1 MTISVII
8 PTYNGAQKIVR
19 ALQALTEQ
27 NKQDFEV
34 LVVVDGSIDNTVEL
48 IQQKNF
54 PLQNSR
60 IIEQKN
66 GGRSISRNRGAKEA
80 TGELLV
86 FFDDDT
92 RTLPATL
99 ETHLAHH
106 QKFPASLLVGSV
118 PEDFAVMKTDFQ
130 QYKAHLSRKW
140 VKDLPKE
147 IPMTKENLF
156 LTAANFSI
164 PKTLFWE
171 LGGFDERL
179 NDAEDF
185 DLGVRAFQ
193 KGLPIYFDGDNEVW
207 HDDFITCTSYFR
219 RLKQYAQSHEKLLAL
234 KPEVYTEY
242 NHYQPK
248 PFSWWK
254 RAIYYFFASSF
265 WVWTIDNWNWL
276 KVLPAKVRYKIYDLI
291 TTAHTRYSSK

>member
-8 PTYNGAQKIVR
+8 PTYNGAQKVVR

-54 PLQNSR
+54 PLQNLR

-80 TGELLV
+80 TGDLLV
-86 FFDDDT
+86 FLDDDMRPT
-92 RTLPATL
+92 PTWLQ
-99 ETHLAHH
+99 THCLRYEQHPNTI
-106 QKFPASLLVGSV
+106 QVGGQL
-118 PEDFAVMKTDFQ
+118 EDFKAMKTDFQ
-130 QYKAHLSRKW
+130 TYKACLSRIW
-140 VKDLPKE
+140 ASHVPQHEPLRKE
-147 IPMTKENLF
+147 MLF

-164 PKTLFWE
+164 PKALFWE

-179 NDAEDF
+179 TDAEDF
-185 DLGVRAFQ
+185 DLAVKACA
-193 KGLPIYFDGDNEVW
+193 KEVAIYFDGDNVAW
-207 HDDFITCTSYFR
+207 HDDFITCASYIK
-219 RLKQYAQSHEKLLAL
+219 RLKQYAQAHEKLLAL

-254 RAIYYFFASSF
+254 TAIYYLFASSF

-276 KVLPAKVRYKIYDLI
+276 KVLPTKVRYKIYDLI
-291 TTAHTRYSSK
+291 ATAHTRYSSK